1 MVTVHRAFGFRFMIL
16 SNDHE
21 PAHVHV
27 FGQGGEA
34 KVNLAGPYGLE
45 LDWVVGISQADM
57 RRIMTEV
64 QAHRD
69 AMLMEWRRIH
79 G

>member
-1 MVTVHRAFGFRFMIL
+1 
-16 SNDHE
+16 
-21 PAHVHV
+21 
-27 FGQGGEA
+27 
-34 KVNLAGPYGLE
+34 
-45 LDWVVGISQADM
+45 M